1 MAIAARLRW
10 YLEANGVDYEIVAH
24 PHTASSHETAMAAH
38 VPEGQLAKS
47 VVLEDE
53 QGYLLAVVPASR
65 RVSIVELQEQ
75 LNRSVELATEGELC
89 ELFEDC
95 ETGAIPPVGAA
106 YGIPSVVD
114 DSLLGAREI
123 YFEAGD
129 HEDLVRMRGE
139 EFLGLVSGV
148 PHGRFSSPA

>member
-1 MAIAARLRW
+1 MAIAARLKW
-10 YLEANGVDYEIVAH
+10 YLDANGVQYDIIPH
-24 PHTASSHETAMAAH
+24 PHTVSSHETAAVAH
-38 VPEGQLAKS
+38 VSEDQLAKS

-53 QGYLLAVVPASR
+53 EGYLLAVLPASR
-65 RVSIVELQEQ
+65 RVAIGELREQ
-75 LNRSVELATEGELC
+75 LNRSVELAGEGELG

-114 DSLLGAREI
+114 DSLFEASEV

-129 HEDLVRMRGE
+129 HEDLVRMRAE
-139 EFLGLVSGV
+139 EFLGLLSGSR
-148 PHGRFSSPA
+148 HGRFSRPD